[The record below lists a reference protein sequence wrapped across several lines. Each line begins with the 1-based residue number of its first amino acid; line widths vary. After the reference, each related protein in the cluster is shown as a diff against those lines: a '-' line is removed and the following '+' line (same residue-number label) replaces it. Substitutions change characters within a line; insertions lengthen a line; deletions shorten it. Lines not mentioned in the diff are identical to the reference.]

1 MKASNKHKEQ
11 TIASEQYCPTLSEEY
26 QELFRRLTKRLK
38 DTLPMNR
45 ARIIGDELRRA
56 SEAAEENDLECKKY
70 MAALSVLVDL
80 SLALLQEAL
89 SKDSDD
95 LTKLIKPILAAPSE
109 QEKRSINGIQ
119 YPEDNFASATNP
131 GGGVTRGGRRA
142 GGMPVPMLHAV
153 SKSGLRRDVGRLLQT
168 APPRGRC
175 TPQ

>member
-26 QELFRRLTKRLK
+26 QELFRGLTKRLK

-80 SLALLQEAL
+80 SLQGWIFDFQDNQLVLKMENDTFLSFKAKALFLCRRSQRKREPSMLFLLFRIREA
-89 SKDSDD
+89 SS
-95 LTKLIKPILAAPSE
+95 
-109 QEKRSINGIQ
+109 
-119 YPEDNFASATNP
+119 Y
-131 GGGVTRGGRRA
+131 
-142 GGMPVPMLHAV
+142 
-153 SKSGLRRDVGRLLQT
+153 
-168 APPRGRC
+168 
-175 TPQ
+175 